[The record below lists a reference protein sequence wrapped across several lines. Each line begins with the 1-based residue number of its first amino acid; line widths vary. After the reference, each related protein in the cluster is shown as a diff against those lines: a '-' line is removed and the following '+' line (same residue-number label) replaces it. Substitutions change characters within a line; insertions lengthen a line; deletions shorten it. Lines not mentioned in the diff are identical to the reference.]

1 MGLGGEAE
9 KRVSKADQKEEG
21 GLTDL
26 QDDSAKFGIFLA
38 QMKMRWETFLN
49 QKLGKKDDLSNESQ
63 KMKEI
68 AAIMKTFDN
77 AAVEEE
83 EEEERVWVDSPSFD
97 VTISVII
104 VFNAFIIGLETDL
117 RREANVRH
125 PGWIVAE
132 VFFLL
137 CFMGEVGLKIF
148 YHTWRWIFMSL
159 ANVLTVFICFMAFLD
174 AAILNPIGA
183 SGVLRM
189 FSMFRIVGIFRLY
202 KLIKRYR
209 QLDELR
215 LLLQSL
221 KDSMQTLFWTVVLLV
236 VVLYIGAVI
245 LTQQIGQNVEVYG
258 NYRKLSGGW
267 DHEELFGTVGRS
279 MFTLMQVMTLD
290 SWLSKVVRHVAV
302 NQWYMIAFFCVFL
315 LITTFGIMNILV
327 SVIVEQTLAASLQ
340 NKQRLRVREEKAQR
354 AELDSIKEIFLISDT
369 DGSNSLDK
377 DEFLAAVKNPEVQW
391 RMKML
396 ELPVAE
402 TVKLFGV
409 LDGDGSQSLSYN
421 DFIQGCAKLKGHAM
435 SKDMLAV
442 MGQAD
447 ALATKMDLMADSLEE
462 SERMVAGL
470 DEITLRIARRF
481 DSAILGSRRR
491 MAQAA
496 GGTKPIVPPKRDGP
510 GGDQVPLSVGNRPN
524 LPQFPDLLN

>member
-1 MGLGGEAE
+1 MA
-9 KRVSKADQKEEG
+9 SKNHSEEPS
-21 GLTDL
+21 LWNEE
-26 QDDSAKFGIFLA
+26 DDSARVGRFFA
-38 QMKMRWETFLN
+38 QMKLKWDSFLSD
-49 QKLGKKDDLSNESQ
+49 KLGKKDQLSQESQ
-63 KMKEI
+63 KMKEL
-68 AAIMKTFDN
+68 AAIMRTFDN
-77 AAVEEE
+77 GVVEEDE
-83 EEEERVWVDSPSFD
+83 DQDKIWVDSAAFD
-97 VTISVII
+97 IVISCVI
-104 VFNAFIIGLETDL
+104 VLNAFIIGLETDV
-117 RREANVRH
+117 RRASRQRDA
-125 PGWIVAE
+125 GWIVAE

-137 CFMGEVGLKIF
+137 CFLGEVGLKMY
-148 YHTWRWIFMSL
+148 YHTWRWAFNSFSNM
-159 ANVLTVFICFMAFLD
+159 LTIFICFMAFID
-174 AAILNPIGA
+174 CTILNPIGV

-189 FSMFRIVGIFRLY
+189 FSMFRIVGISRLY
-202 KLIKRYR
+202 KLIKKYR
-209 QLDELR
+209 RLDELR

-236 VVLYIGAVI
+236 VVLYIAAVI
-245 LTQQIGQNVEVYG
+245 LTQQIGHNVEVYG

-377 DEFLAAVKNPEVQW
+377 EEFLAAVKNPEVQW

-409 LDGDGSQSLSYN
+409 LDGDGSQTLSYT

-442 MGQAD
+442 MAQAD
-447 ALATKMDLMADSLEE
+447 ALATKMDLMDDSLAE

-470 DEITLRIARRF
+470 DEISLRIARRF

-491 MAQAA
+491 MAHAA
-496 GGTKPIVPPKRDGP
+496 GGSKPIIPPKRDGP
-510 GGDQVPLSVGNRPN
+510 SGDNVPLSVGNRPN
-524 LPQFPDLLN
+524 LPPFPDLLR